1 MYTVKIGQFEG
12 PLDLLLNLIEKEKL
26 DITEISLAQVTD
38 EFLSYIQNSQVS
50 PQELVEFLAVA
61 CQLLWLKSKFLL
73 PELFSEEEQ
82 EESSLV
88 LKLKIYQTYR
98 EAGKKISKLNREN
111 KFSLSRQNWPSDILQ
126 KLNFSLNITPSLLE
140 RELKRMLSVLAS
152 AKEKQA
158 VHLRLKTISLKK
170 KIGEILSLLSQKR
183 FLVLNKVFEKK
194 RKEEIIVLILAVLEL
209 SKRRMISIEQKELFS
224 PITVTKA

>member
-1 MYTVKIGQFEG
+1 MYTVKVGKFEG

-88 LKLKIYQTYR
+88 LKLKIYQAYR

-209 SKRRMISIEQKELFS
+209 SKRRMVSIEQKELFS

>member
-209 SKRRMISIEQKELFS
+209 SKRRMVSIEQKELFS